1 MSSIYGN
8 IVALQPLDWW
18 LEVIRIQ
25 LLLDISAAM
34 IYKQCTYDA
43 SQRICFSPFS
53 SLFHVLVQS
62 AKSDIFQTFL
72 ALTSA
77 ICNLI

>member
-34 IYKQCTYDA
+34 IYKQCMMLLKEFA
-43 SQRICFSPFS
+43 SARFPVYS
-53 SLFHVLVQS
+53 
-62 AKSDIFQTFL
+62 TF
-72 ALTSA
+72 
-77 ICNLI
+77 